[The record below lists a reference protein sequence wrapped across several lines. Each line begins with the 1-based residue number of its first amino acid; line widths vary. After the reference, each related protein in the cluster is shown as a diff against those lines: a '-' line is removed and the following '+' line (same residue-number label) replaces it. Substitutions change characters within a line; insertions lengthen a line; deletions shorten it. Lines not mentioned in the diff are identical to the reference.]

1 MTRTITC
8 AMLAGLLTA
17 LPARG
22 EDAKS
27 ETPAKPAAVAPAD
40 RKTEVA
46 ELIIKLG
53 HDDPKVRQDATDAL
67 RKIGKDALPAL
78 KEAKGSEDLEVSS
91 RAEALLKKI
100 DEDSKP
106 RPAATPGADFDGEF
120 GGVRRNGNV
129 RIMQVGP
136 GGNVR
141 VHVNAVAGGAG
152 HAMAISRSDANGVT
166 TVKAQENDRTVKI
179 VESADKG
186 VEMTVT
192 EPGKDGKPETK
203 EYKAKDA
210 DELKKD
216 HPEAHKLYERFM
228 AGNGGQIQINGV
240 IINGGAGPGAVGG
253 VNGLDPQMRQMI
265 EAQQQVHQKMAELQV
280 RNARRPAR
288 SAPRSTT
295 SARPAR
301 SSACTSRGST
311 R

>member
-1 MTRTITC
+1 MTRSITC
-8 AMLAGLLTA
+8 AMLAGLMTV
-17 LPARG
+17 LPARA
-22 EDAKS
+22 EDAKT
-27 ETPAKPAAVAPAD
+27 EIPAKPAVVAPAD
-40 RKTEVA
+40 RKA
-46 ELIIKLG
+46 ELADLIAKLG

-106 RPAATPGADFDGEF
+106 KPVATPGADFDGEF
-120 GGVRRNGNV
+120 GGIRRNGNV
-129 RIMQVGP
+129 RIMRVGP
-136 GGNVR
+136 GGNVQ
-141 VHVNAVAGGAG
+141 VQVNAVAGGAG

-186 VEMTVT
+186 IEMSVT

-216 HPEAHKLYERFM
+216 HPEAHKHYERFM
-228 AGNGGQIQINGV
+228 AGNGAQIQINGV

-253 VNGLDPQMRQMI
+253 INGLDPQMQKMI
-265 EAQQQVHQKMAELQV
+265 EAQQLVHQKMVEQQV
-280 RNARRPAR
+280 RNAQRM
-288 SAPRSTT
+288 
-295 SARPAR
+295 
-301 SSACTSRGST
+301 
-311 R
+311 